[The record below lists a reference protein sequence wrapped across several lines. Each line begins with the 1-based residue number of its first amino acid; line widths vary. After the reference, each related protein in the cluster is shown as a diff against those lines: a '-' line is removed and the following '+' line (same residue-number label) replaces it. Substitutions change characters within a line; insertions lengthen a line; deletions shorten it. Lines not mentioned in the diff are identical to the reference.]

1 MTNRKDSAERVDHF
15 TRNLLSWNEID
26 PARELP
32 WVSETDPYRIWVSEI
47 MLQQTR
53 AITVIPYYRR
63 FIETLPDVESLA
75 NASSDQV
82 LSLWSGLGYYT
93 RARNL
98 QRAAKQILDIHG
110 GVMPSSFRNI
120 LALPGIGKST
130 AGAICALAFGL
141 RKPILDGNAKRA
153 YSRFHCVDEFSA
165 SARERKLWELADL
178 HTPEQ
183 DCRKYTQRIMDLGA
197 TICLPRNPLCHLCPV
212 ASKCCARAADRQDE
226 LPVKKR
232 KVVRKSK
239 SINMLIALA
248 EDGQVL
254 LERRSEQGIWGGL
267 WSLPEYSGEL
277 DDIENWLEEN
287 FHVRASSQ
295 GSWNPIRHELTHLSL
310 VITPMLLEVRQVH
323 DEFENHSHFRFFSID
338 QELDHG
344 IPVPVS
350 TIFGRISELRQ
361 KVITC

>member
-1 MTNRKDSAERVDHF
+1 MINREDSLRSIDHF
-15 TRNLLSWNEID
+15 TRSLLSWNAID
-26 PARELP
+26 PARDLP

-75 NASSDQV
+75 SASSDQV

-98 QRAAKQILDIHG
+98 HRAAARILEVHG
-110 GVMPSSFRNI
+110 GSIPSSFKDL

-130 AGAICALAFGL
+130 AGAICALAFNL
-141 RKPILDGNAKRA
+141 KKPILDGNAKRV

-165 SARERKLWELADL
+165 SVRERQLWRLADL

-197 TICLPRNPLCHLCPV
+197 TVCLPRNPLCHLCPV
-212 ASKCCARAADRQDE
+212 ASNCCARAAGRQDE

-232 KVVRKSK
+232 KTARKSK
-239 SINMLIALA
+239 PITMLIALSK
-248 EDGQVL
+248 DGRVL
-254 LERRSEQGIWGGL
+254 LERRSSQGIWGGL
-267 WSLPEYSGEL
+267 WSLPEYEGET

-287 FHVRASSQ
+287 YHIRASGRS
-295 GSWNPIRHELTHLSL
+295 SWNLIRHELTHVSL
-310 VITPMLLEVRQVH
+310 KITPMLLEVKQVH
-323 DEFENHSHFRFFSID
+323 AEFENHSRFKFVSIN

-350 TIFGRISELRQ
+350 SIFGKISKLR
-361 KVITC
+361 KK